1 MDSKKKYYY
10 VMLKNVLD
18 INDSK
23 KITIY
28 CEEVNNELVEILTGK
43 KVYIV
48 TDDFQYDE
56 LVNELNNN
64 NYSYIG
70 LFKSQVTPGLI
81 SSHLSFMTESSKKDF
96 LESLSIMEFDIK
108 KMIRSYKNAKEKK
121 KIKK

>member
-1 MDSKKKYYY
+1 MDSNKKYYY
-10 VMLKNVLD
+10 VMLKNVLN

-43 KVYIV
+43 KVYIAA
-48 TDDFQYDE
+48 DDFKYDD
-56 LVNELNNN
+56 LINELSDN

-81 SSHLSFMTESSKKDF
+81 ASHLSFMTESSKKDF
-96 LESLSIMEFDIK
+96 LESLAMMEFDIK
-108 KMIRSYKNAKEKK
+108 KIIHCYKNAKDNK